1 MNDSYTK
8 KMLTVIVIC
17 AVFFSLTWGGMFSFI
32 SYQIIKSWYV
42 GEKENDDIRKKHLQ
56 QHADEQ
62 VQYGRIIELQEEMID
77 ILKKQEES
85 KWYVSY

>member
-1 MNDSYTK
+1 
-8 KMLTVIVIC
+8 MLTITAKW
-17 AVFFSLTWGGMFSFI
+17 AVFVALTGGGMFSFI

-62 VQYGRIIELQEEMID
+62 VQYGRIIELLEEMID

>member
-1 MNDSYTK
+1 MNDNYTK
-8 KMLTVIVIC
+8 KMLTITAIC
-17 AVFFSLTWGGMFSFI
+17 AVFIALTWGGMFSFI
-32 SYQIIKSWYV
+32 SYQIIKRWYA

-85 KWYVSY
+85 K

>member
-1 MNDSYTK
+1 
-8 KMLTVIVIC
+8 
-17 AVFFSLTWGGMFSFI
+17 MFSFI

>member
-1 MNDSYTK
+1 MKDNYTE
-8 KMLTVIVIC
+8 KMLTIAAIW
-17 AVFFSLTWGGMFSFI
+17 AVFVALTWGGMFSFI

-77 ILKKQEES
+77 ILKKLEES
-85 KWYVSY
+85 KWYASY

>member
-1 MNDSYTK
+1 M
-8 KMLTVIVIC
+8 
-17 AVFFSLTWGGMFSFI
+17 
-32 SYQIIKSWYV
+32 
-42 GEKENDDIRKKHLQ
+42 GEKENYDIRKKHLQ

-77 ILKKQEES
+77 ILKKKEES

>member
-1 MNDSYTK
+1 M
-8 KMLTVIVIC
+8 
-17 AVFFSLTWGGMFSFI
+17 
-32 SYQIIKSWYV
+32 

-62 VQYGRIIELQEEMID
+62 VQFWRIIELQEEMID
-77 ILKKQEES
+77 ILKKQEEP